1 MNQALHKLEPG
12 DHFLVDFNGRPD
24 SKVYSVY
31 HPYRDLW
38 LTVIRV
44 FGEEQDTYSA
54 KYQPEQNGGREL
66 SENED
71 EQILSLVWIPV
82 TDFNRSRA
90 ANEPLSNLPPKPRQ
104 STLPDI

>member
-44 FGEEQDTYSA
+44 YGEEQDTYCA
-54 KYQPEQNGGREL
+54 NYDPKQNGGRQLDTEKCHQL
-66 SENED
+66 D
-71 EQILSLVWIPV
+71 SLVWMPV

-90 ANEPLSNLPPKPRQ
+90 ANEPVTNLPLKPRQ